1 MNTRDYIKKGGLVTL
16 SAAVLLSQSVVF
28 AEEYKLN
35 NSVQVYSEAI
45 NAKNRINSI
54 KTFPKGKYYIFKK
67 DYGML
72 NISKKENVQGLWINP
87 KDNIELNIKNLYEDG
102 NIGEEFVLSGE
113 VLGYISSDDAVS
125 DKNPVN
131 TVSPA
136 TYKIYNKSKGMINI
150 TLDEGQ
156 PGTWINPNKTLNSK
170 IETINVDKINL
181 DTKLDGYMNA
191 DDANNSE
198 NSVTIVEPGSYYI
211 YRSYNGMV
219 NVTMVKDEPG
229 AWINPK
235 NVKLE
240 NNHSKT
246 AVKSEKVKS
255 EKVKSENVENQKGDY
270 TLRENT
276 KAYSSLNDAKI
287 QTNSIESLEKGRYYI
302 SGASDGMINLSK
314 DENDS
319 GLWINPKENV
329 NKAKISNFIN
339 ESIKIDN
346 SDNKVEDVVEKYIAN
361 DVSKKEIKNLG
372 FDYKEVLE
380 KTKEKLSENK
390 KDEVIKVESNSD
402 KNVLLEIDS
411 SNKVQEIFDNQNK
424 ANNEN
429 KQKIVEKENSDKNVI
444 EKDLQEKTQNS
455 KLNSNDADESLI
467 KDNIFST
474 NKENKTESKSEIKPE
489 EKIDEENIEIKIT
502 EPKENILDEG
512 QSSDN
517 SGFVKGEKFVL
528 DKETDGYVRAEDALL
543 KVNKVNTL
551 QPGEYIIYKT
561 NSGMINITKVENNLG
576 MWINP
581 K

>member
-1 MNTRDYIKKGGLVTL
+1 MNTGDYIKKGSLVTL

-87 KDNIELNIKNLYEDG
+87 KDNIELNINNLYEDG
-102 NIGEEFVLSGE
+102 NIGEEFVLSEE
-113 VLGYISSDDAVS
+113 VLGYMSSDDAVS

-131 TVSPA
+131 TVFPA
-136 TYKIYNKSKGMINI
+136 IYKIYNKSKGMINI

-156 PGTWINPNKTLNSK
+156 PGTWINPNKTLSSK

-191 DDANNSE
+191 DDANNFE

-211 YRSYNGMV
+211 YRSYNGMI
-219 NVTMVKDEPG
+219 NVTMIKDEPG
-229 AWINPK
+229 VWINPK
-235 NVKLE
+235 NVKFE

-246 AVKSEKVKS
+246 AVKSEKVKY
-255 EKVKSENVENQKGDY
+255 ENIENQKGDY

-276 KAYSSLNDAKI
+276 KAYSSLSDAKT

-302 SGASDGMINLSK
+302 FELSDGMINLSK
-314 DENDS
+314 NENDS
-319 GLWINPKENV
+319 GVWINPKENV
-329 NKAKISNFIN
+329 NKVKTSNFIN
-339 ESIKIDN
+339 ESIKIGN

-361 DVSKKEIKNLG
+361 DVSKKEIKDLG
-372 FDYKEVLE
+372 FDYNEVLE

-390 KDEVIKVESNSD
+390 NDEVIKVESNSD
-402 KNVLLEIDS
+402 KNVFLEIDS
-411 SNKVQEIFDNQNK
+411 SNKVKEIYDKQVEAIKEDKQEK
-424 ANNEN
+424 NEKN
-429 KQKIVEKENSDKNVI
+429 ASD
-444 EKDLQEKTQNS
+444 KDLQEKSEKNTE
-455 KLNSNDADESLI
+455 NSNSEEDSLVN

-474 NKENKTESKSEIKPE
+474 NRENKTESKSEIKPE
-489 EKIDEENIEIKIT
+489 EKINEENIEIKIT
-502 EPKENILDEG
+502 EPKENILDED

>member
-1 MNTRDYIKKGGLVTL
+1 MNTRDYIKKGSLVTL

-54 KTFPKGKYYIFKK
+54 KTFPKGKYYILKK

-87 KDNIELNIKNLYEDG
+87 KDNIELNINNLYEDG
-102 NIGEEFVLSGE
+102 NIGEEFVLSEE
-113 VLGYISSDDAVS
+113 VLGYMSSDDAVS

-156 PGTWINPNKTLNSK
+156 PGTWINPNKTLSSK

-219 NVTMVKDEPG
+219 NVTMIKDEPG
-229 AWINPK
+229 AWINLK

-240 NNHSKT
+240 NNRSKT
-246 AVKSEKVKS
+246 AVKSEKVKY
-255 EKVKSENVENQKGDY
+255 ENVENQKGDY

-276 KAYSSLNDAKI
+276 KAYSSLSDAKT
-287 QTNSIESLEKGRYYI
+287 QTNYIESLEKGRYYI
-302 SGASDGMINLSK
+302 SELSDGMVNLSK
-314 DENDS
+314 NENDA
-319 GLWINPKENV
+319 GVWINPKENV
-329 NKAKISNFIN
+329 NKAKTSNFIN

-361 DVSKKEIKNLG
+361 DVSKKEIKDLG
-372 FDYKEVLE
+372 FDYNEVLE

-390 KDEVIKVESNSD
+390 NDQVIKVESNSD
-402 KNVLLEIDS
+402 KNVILEIDS
-411 SNKVQEIFDNQNK
+411 SNKVKEIYDKQVEAIKEDKQEK
-424 ANNEN
+424 NEKN
-429 KQKIVEKENSDKNVI
+429 ASD
-444 EKDLQEKTQNS
+444 KDLQEQSEKNTENS
-455 KLNSNDADESLI
+455 SSEEDSSVN

-474 NKENKTESKSEIKPE
+474 NKENKTESKSEVKPE
-489 EKIDEENIEIKIT
+489 EEIDEQNIEIKIT

-528 DKETDGYVRAEDALL
+528 DKKTEGYVRAEDALL

>member
-1 MNTRDYIKKGGLVTL
+1 MNTRDYIKKGSMVTL

-54 KTFPKGKYYIFKK
+54 KTFPKGRYYIFKK

-87 KDNIELNIKNLYEDG
+87 KDNIELNINNLYEDG
-102 NIGEEFVLSGE
+102 NIGEEFVLSEE
-113 VLGYISSDDAVS
+113 VLGYMSSDDAVS

-156 PGTWINPNKTLNSK
+156 PGTWINPNKTLSSK

-219 NVTMVKDEPG
+219 NVTMIKDEPG

-235 NVKLE
+235 NVKFE

-246 AVKSEKVKS
+246 AVKSEKVKY
-255 EKVKSENVENQKGDY
+255 ENVENQKGDY

-276 KAYSSLNDAKI
+276 KSYSSLSDAKT

-302 SGASDGMINLSK
+302 FELSDGMINLSK
-314 DENDS
+314 NENDS
-319 GLWINPKENV
+319 GVWINPKENV
-329 NKAKISNFIN
+329 NKAKTSNFIN

-361 DVSKKEIKNLG
+361 DVSKKEIKDLG
-372 FDYKEVLE
+372 FDYNEVLE

-390 KDEVIKVESNSD
+390 NDEVIKVESNSD

-411 SNKVQEIFDNQNK
+411 SNKVKEIYDKQVEAIKEDKQEK
-424 ANNEN
+424 NE
-429 KQKIVEKENSDKNVI
+429 KNASN
-444 EKDLQEKTQNS
+444 KDLQEKFEKNTE
-455 KLNSNDADESLI
+455 NSNSEEDSLVN

-474 NKENKTESKSEIKPE
+474 NRKNKTESKSEIKPE
-489 EKIDEENIEIKIT
+489 EKINEENIEIKIT

>member
-1 MNTRDYIKKGGLVTL
+1 MNTGDYIKKGSLVTL

-87 KDNIELNIKNLYEDG
+87 KDNIELNINNLYEDG
-102 NIGEEFVLSGE
+102 NIGEEFVLSEE
-113 VLGYISSDDAVS
+113 VLGYMSSDDAVS

-156 PGTWINPNKTLNSK
+156 PGTWINPNKTLSSK

-191 DDANNSE
+191 DDANNFE

-211 YRSYNGMV
+211 YRSYNGMI
-219 NVTMVKDEPG
+219 NVTMIKDEPG

-235 NVKLE
+235 NVKFE

-246 AVKSEKVKS
+246 AVKSEKVKY
-255 EKVKSENVENQKGDY
+255 ENIENQKGDY

-276 KAYSSLNDAKI
+276 KAYSSLSDAKT

-302 SGASDGMINLSK
+302 FELSDGMINLSK
-314 DENDS
+314 NENDS
-319 GLWINPKENV
+319 GVWINPKENV
-329 NKAKISNFIN
+329 NKVKTSNFIN
-339 ESIKIDN
+339 ESIKIGN

-361 DVSKKEIKNLG
+361 DVSKKEIKDLG
-372 FDYKEVLE
+372 FDYNEVLE

-390 KDEVIKVESNSD
+390 NDEVIKVESNSD

-411 SNKVQEIFDNQNK
+411 LNKVKEIYDKQVEAIKEDKQEK
-424 ANNEN
+424 NEKN
-429 KQKIVEKENSDKNVI
+429 ASD
-444 EKDLQEKTQNS
+444 KDLQEKSEKNTE
-455 KLNSNDADESLI
+455 NSNSEEDSLVN

-474 NKENKTESKSEIKPE
+474 NRENKTESKSEIKP
-489 EKIDEENIEIKIT
+489 EENIEIKIT
-502 EPKENILDEG
+502 EPKENILDED